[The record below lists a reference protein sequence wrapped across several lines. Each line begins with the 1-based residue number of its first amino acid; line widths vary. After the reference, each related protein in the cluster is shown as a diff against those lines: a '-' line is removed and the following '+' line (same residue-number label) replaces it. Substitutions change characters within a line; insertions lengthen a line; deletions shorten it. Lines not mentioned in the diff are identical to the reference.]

1 MTTKIF
7 RALMLMAVAAAL
19 VAPSTLS
26 ANEGRKIKREVKPSY
41 PQLAKQMHVS
51 GAVKLQAQVN
61 GATQTGVVAARL
73 NWAKLSAEGAS
84 INVLTSEK
92 LTDIGR
98 GATFYSTLVEVE
110 RA

>member
-51 GAVKLQAQVN
+51 GAVKLQVIVAPSGKVKSVTALGGHPLLIAPSEQAAKDWEYEPA
-61 GATQTGVVAARL
+61 GSETTELVVF
-73 NWAKLSAEGAS
+73 NFSP
-84 INVLTSEK
+84 SE
-92 LTDIGR
+92 
-98 GATFYSTLVEVE
+98 
-110 RA
+110 